1 LINNEIAVVIPAFN
15 EEKALSDVIGQL
27 DEYFSRDQMFLAN
40 DGSTDNTALIA
51 TQLGIQIISGSVN
64 RGKGYILRK
73 AFQRIISDN
82 QKFRWILTFDADGQH
97 DSRDIPHF
105 LKKSLKMPNTG
116 IILGKRHYSQM
127 PFINRISN
135 LLTSKWCKFWL
146 QWDVDDLQCGFR
158 CYNINS
164 LKIILQYGLS
174 KDKFDL
180 ETEILFV
187 AWLKGIYIT
196 QIPIRT
202 VYRKQGRRSR
212 IIPLIDTL
220 RWIKVGIKFGFTFE
234 FFHQIWLTR
243 RKIR

>member
-1 LINNEIAVVIPAFN
+1 MNSEIAVVIPAYN
-15 EEKALSDVIGQL
+15 EEKALPIVIKEL
-27 DEYFSRDQMFLAN
+27 DKYFSRDQLFLAN
-40 DGSTDNTALIA
+40 DGSTDDTALIA
-51 TQLGIQIISGSVN
+51 KQLGIKSISGSVN

-73 AFQRIISDN
+73 AFRSIISDS
-82 QKFRWILTFDADGQH
+82 QQFRWILTLDADGQH

-105 LKKSLKMPNTG
+105 LKKAIELSNAG

-127 PFINRISN
+127 PHINRISN
-135 LLTSKWCKFWL
+135 LLTSSWCKFWL

-158 CYNINS
+158 CYSINS
-164 LKIILQYGLS
+164 LKIILNYGLS

-180 ETEILFV
+180 ETEILYV
-187 AWLKGIYIT
+187 AWLKGIHIT

-220 RWIKVGIKFGFTFE
+220 RWISVGIQFGFTFE